1 MKTQRF
7 VLLLALSVWA
17 MGCVVGQS
25 FQFNYQPP
33 KDAANVGQGKT
44 VVLLPVADERSYVV
58 SKDEPVNFVGE
69 LRNGYG
75 MPFNVT
81 TSDNRPFAQVV
92 EESVQRDLEAAG
104 YRVTRAATP
113 SGPSRALSVTMK
125 DFMSNT
131 NINIDVV
138 WDFAVRVL
146 DGSGN
151 TLVEEKDSGEQAL
164 EGSFMNPVK
173 ASKQKVPPF
182 FYTLIHRMV
191 TGNPKIVQALNSQ

>member
-1 MKTQRF
+1 MKTRR
-7 VLLLALSVWA
+7 LLLVIGLSIWA

-25 FQFNYQPP
+25 FKFNYQPP
-33 KDAANVGQGKT
+33 PGVTNVGQGKT
-44 VVLLPVADERSYVV
+44 VVLLPVADERPYVV
-58 SKDEPVNFVGE
+58 QKEEPVNFVGE

-81 TSDNRPFAQVV
+81 TADSRPFAQIV

-104 YRVTRAATP
+104 YRVVR
-113 SGPSRALSVTMK
+113 GPSASAADRALSVTMK

-138 WDFAVRVL
+138 WDFLVKVV

-151 TLVEEKDSGEQAL
+151 TVAEEHDSGEQAL

-173 ASKQKVPPF
+173 ASKNKVPEF
-182 FYTLIHRMV
+182 FNMLVHRMV
-191 TGNPKIVQALNSQ
+191 TGNQKIVAALNQ